1 MEKAHHTLMDGDDDD
16 DDDDDDALRYNF
28 LVGLSHSLFFFKIKF
43 YSIKMWKKPQ

>member
-1 MEKAHHTLMDGDDDD
+1 MEKAHHTLMDGDDD